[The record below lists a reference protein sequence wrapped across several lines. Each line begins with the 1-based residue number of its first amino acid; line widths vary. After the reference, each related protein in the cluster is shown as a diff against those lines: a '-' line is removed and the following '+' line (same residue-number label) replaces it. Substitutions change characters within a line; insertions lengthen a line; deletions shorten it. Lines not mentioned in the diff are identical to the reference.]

1 MTSPATSALDAWRR
15 IAPTLKVAEKRL
27 SGVAAP
33 ALTIAVLAV
42 ALYQL
47 HGVRWS
53 ALVGLLPASPL
64 FWAGFALLYATPAI
78 ADWLIYRRL
87 WAPAA
92 VRLADLFR
100 KAINND
106 LLIGYAGEA
115 SLYARARG
123 DGRAAGDA
131 LSDIKDV
138 SVLSAAV
145 GNGLTILVALLAW
158 PAWRQLHL
166 SVPVGGPAAGA
177 GMALLLSPPLLVL
190 LLRRAVLRRGG
201 ADLAFIAGAHVG
213 RALATNLLTLATWHL
228 ALPEVSAT
236 VWIALLG
243 LKLLAS
249 RLPLVSNKELVF
261 AGAAV
266 AALGAEARAA
276 ELLTLIATLTM
287 LVHAGL
293 GVALALS
300 PRRNVKALF
309 TDVRVDAVGVV

>member
-1 MTSPATSALDAWRR
+1 M
-15 IAPTLKVAEKRL
+15 AERRL
-27 SGVAAP
+27 SAIAVP
-33 ALTIAVLAV
+33 VLTIAVLAI
-42 ALYQL
+42 AGYQL
-47 HGVRWS
+47 HDVSWPGLVR
-53 ALVGLLPASPL
+53 LLPTSPL
-64 FWAGFALLYATPAI
+64 FWVGFTLIYVTPPI

-87 WAPAA
+87 WEQASAG
-92 VRLADLFR
+92 LADMFR

-115 SLYARARG
+115 SLYARVRSR
-123 DGRAAGDA
+123 GRAAGDV

-145 GNGLTILVALLAW
+145 GNGLTILVALVAW
-158 PAWRQLHL
+158 PAWRHLHL
-166 SVPVGGPAAGA
+166 IIPVGGAAAGI
-177 GMALLLSPPLLVL
+177 GMALLLSPPLIVL
-190 LLRRAVLRRGG
+190 LLRRAVLRRGA
-201 ADLAFIAGAHVG
+201 ADLAFIASAHLG
-213 RALATNLLTLATWHL
+213 RALATNLLTLAIWHL
-228 ALPEVSAT
+228 ALPDVSAT

-266 AALGAEARAA
+266 AVLGAQARAA

-287 LVHAGL
+287 LCHAGL
-293 GVALALS
+293 GVALALL
-300 PRRNVKALF
+300 PRRNVKVLF